1 MKNINSI
8 SFPRARN
15 IIVSGD
21 IHGDFNL
28 LVYLLCEEYQMKD
41 TVLIVA
47 GDCGFGFDEKVSY
60 EQMAK
65 NNTPIMNEAN
75 NWIVFVRGNHD
86 NPHYFDGKEFN
97 HERFVAVA
105 DYTILLACNH
115 TILCVGG
122 AISIDRYHRINAWGD
137 YCLKHEIAPI
147 RSDKFSKNYYW
158 IDEFPIFDD
167 EMLTII
173 KKQYDIDTVITH
185 TAPDFC
191 EFTNKKGLYSFAA
204 TDENLLIDV
213 DCERATM
220 SKLYNRLIHDA
231 HPVSHWYYGHF
242 HHSWNASIDGVFFR
256 MLDIMEFASID
267 Y

>member
-1 MKNINSI
+1 M
-8 SFPRARN
+8 
-15 IIVSGD
+15 
-21 IHGDFNL
+21 
-28 LVYLLCEEYQMKD
+28 
-41 TVLIVA
+41 
-47 GDCGFGFDEKVSY
+47 
-60 EQMAK
+60 
-65 NNTPIMNEAN
+65 
-75 NWIVFVRGNHD
+75 
-86 NPHYFDGKEFN
+86 
-97 HERFVAVA
+97 A

-122 AISIDRYHRINAWGD
+122 AISIYRYHRINAWGD

-147 RSDKFSKNYYW
+147 RSDKLSKNYYW
-158 IDEFPIFDD
+158 IDEFPIYDD